1 MKIMG
6 IDPGLNGGVMVYD
19 GHRQPEGFR
28 IPSVPATFGTG
39 RDLEYNSLAI
49 QFHRVAARGISIC
62 FFERNSA
69 RPGQGVSSM
78 FKFGYATGTL
88 RGLVLAYQIPAIMVT
103 PQSWKKACGIT
114 GLGKTGSIALCQEL
128 FGTTYNKHDGMCD
141 AALIAHYG
149 WIETTKRL
157 IEEAEENND

>member
-1 MKIMG
+1 MG

-28 IPSVPATFGTG
+28 IPNIPATFGKG
-39 RDLEYNSLAI
+39 RDLDYDALGI
-49 QFHRVAARGISIC
+49 LFHRFASSGVSVG

-78 FKFGYATGTL
+78 FKFGLATGTI
-88 RGLVLAYQIPAIMVT
+88 RGLVLAYQIPCILVT
-103 PQSWKKACGIT
+103 PQKWKKDCKLT
-114 GLGKTGSIALCQEL
+114 GTGKAGSIKLCQDI
-128 FGTTYNKHDGMCD
+128 FGTTYGNHDGMCE

-149 WIETTKRL
+149 WRITK
-157 IEEAEENND
+157 ENMERDNG